1 MVKHV
6 VFVSVLLLVLMLA
19 LTESSPRMCCTQYN
33 EKPIPVKFLKYYK
46 VQEMRGYC
54 NIKAVVFTT
63 LKNRFVCANPNSK
76 WVQRAMESVPEYV
89 SFFNLQVKKS
99 T

>member
-1 MVKHV
+1 MRRYCIL
-6 VFVSVLLLVLMLA
+6 SVISA
-19 LTESSPRMCCTQYN
+19 LFKCPRMCCTQYN

-76 WVQRAMESVPEYV
+76 WVQRAMDKTEKEKRI
-89 SFFNLQVKKS
+89 LKKS
-99 T
+99 IYETYFVLF